1 MVHII
6 AILPRGLCVH
16 GACRACTAEYRGDE
30 GPHLGE
36 GDSAVDG
43 PDPGVREKV
52 ASGRRCRVRVVG

>member
-1 MVHII
+1 M
-6 AILPRGLCVH
+6 H